1 MRRST
6 LLLIGAASVALAPT
20 ASAGTCAALT
30 CDTSAGVACN
40 DYLDAFQAVTR
51 ITGPKSTLG
60 RLRRSLHTCQPG
72 VRCHDSP
79 PYVQRQIKTE
89 PAISISA
96 GPGCGGLYQQPCA
109 DNDRHLS
116 HIAARHAAGTTI
128 GFDFSHSFSG
138 NADRSVAGKMRQYRD
153 SVYTLGY
160 PGIKLETFGG
170 KENPPP
176 APPAPSPPPGSNR
189 DDHRSCV
196 LLVVLLVW
204 GVGVNLPPPPV
215 LCAVSICLRVYPTT
229 HAMFCAGQTSTFG
242 P

>member
-20 ASAGTCAALT
+20 ASAGACAALT

-79 PYVQRQIKTE
+79 PYVQRQVKTE

-176 APPAPSPPPGSNR
+176 R
-189 DDHRSCV
+189 
-196 LLVVLLVW
+196 
-204 GVGVNLPPPPV
+204 LPPRLPRLPV
-215 LCAVSICLRVYPTT
+215 ATATT
-229 HAMFCAGQTSTFG
+229 VRACWWWCCWCGGSV
-242 P
+242 